1 MLSLPSWRLRA
12 KIQCLAQGK
21 TIGAGVVDA
30 AQNGTGEAKEKPGG
44 QPGSRRQ
51 SAVDGRP

>member
-1 MLSLPSWRLRA
+1 MAPPT
-12 KIQCLAQGK
+12 KIQCFAQGK
-21 TIGAGVVDA
+21 TIGASVLDA
-30 AQNGTGEAKEKPGG
+30 AQDGTGETKEKPGG